1 MLMAE
6 AVRCFI
12 GLGSNLENP
21 TDQVIQALKEL
32 QDLPDSTLQACSS
45 LYRSDP
51 MGPQDQPDYINAV
64 AMLDTLL
71 TPIALLDQLQALEQ
85 IHQRKRL
92 QHWGPRTLDLDLL
105 LYGKQL
111 INCERLTV
119 PHPGLT
125 ERNFVLWPLAEIAPD
140 LKFPDGSLIQTYL
153 DQQPLGTLQRLP

>member
-1 MLMAE
+1 MAE

-12 GLGSNLENP
+12 GLGSNLDNP
-21 TDQVIQALKEL
+21 TDQVMQALKEL
-32 QDLPDSTLQACSS
+32 QDLPGISLMASSS

-64 AMLDTLL
+64 AMLDTQL
-71 TPIALLDQLQALEQ
+71 TPLALLDQLQTLEHA
-85 IHQRKRL
+85 HQRIRL

-105 LYGKQL
+105 LYGNQL
-111 INCERLTV
+111 ITCERLTV

-153 DQQPLGTLQRLP
+153 DQHPLGTLQRLS